1 MHLKQTGRSLWDE
14 LYKDKIFEAC
24 AILIWNNTKGV
35 SILCCYR
42 APNGDTNCLK
52 DQLDAKMIY
61 LEHTKAQLIICGDIN
76 MNYFIDNNKK
86 DQLQMLLNIFNL
98 QKVID
103 FPTRV
108 VLSAV
113 SLIDNLF
120 WDKRRIGNFHLLPA
134 LNGLSDHDGHIS
146 VLENFQ
152 VSTKN
157 IVQKY

>member
-1 MHLKQTGRSLWDE
+1 
-14 LYKDKIFEAC
+14 
-24 AILIWNNTKGV
+24 
-35 SILCCYR
+35 
-42 APNGDTNCLK
+42 
-52 DQLDAKMIY
+52 
-61 LEHTKAQLIICGDIN
+61 

-98 QKVID
+98 QQVID

-108 VLSAV
+108 GLSSG

-120 WDKRRIGNFHLLPA
+120 WDKSRIGNFHLLLA

-146 VLENFQ
+146 ILENFQ